1 MENNKIERKDFR
13 PAVRFAEWKI
23 EREAAKREAAR
34 RKTIIMNEEKDR
46 IAAIT
51 ANAESNVRSIQAEAK
66 AKKAKVEEWLAG
78 EIVRI
83 ANEQADFE
91 AELRNY
97 IANIPAEERKAL
109 SFLEEGGVR

>member
-34 RKTIIMNEEKDR
+34 RKTIIENEAADR
-46 IAAIT
+46 IAAIK
-51 ANAESNVRSIQAEAK
+51 ANAESTIKSIQKEAK
-66 AKKAKVEEWLAG
+66 DKNSKVDEWLAG
-78 EIVRI
+78 EIIRI

-91 AELRNY
+91 AEFRNY
-97 IANIPAEERKAL
+97 VANIPDEERKAL
-109 SFLEEGGVR
+109 AYIKEGGAR

>member
-46 IAAIT
+46 IA
-51 ANAESNVRSIQAEAK
+51 
-66 AKKAKVEEWLAG
+66 
-78 EIVRI
+78 
-83 ANEQADFE
+83 NEQADFE

>member
-13 PAVRFAEWKI
+13 PAVRFAAWKI
-23 EREAAKREAAR
+23 EREGARREAAR
-34 RKTIIMNEEKDR
+34 KKTIIENEAADR
-46 IAAIT
+46 IAAIK
-51 ANAESNVRSIQAEAK
+51 ANADSAVRRIQQEAK
-66 AKKAKVEEWLAG
+66 DKNSKVDEWLAG
-78 EIVRI
+78 EIIRI

-109 SFLEEGGVR
+109 AYLEEGGVR